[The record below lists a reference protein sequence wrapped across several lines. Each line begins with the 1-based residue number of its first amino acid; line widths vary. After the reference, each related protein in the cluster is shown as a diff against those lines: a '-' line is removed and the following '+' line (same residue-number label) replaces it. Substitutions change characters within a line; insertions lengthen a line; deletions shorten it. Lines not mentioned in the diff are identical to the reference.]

1 MLLTYSRLVQDNEY
15 HGMQASGISIL
26 TLAKPGIILA
36 LIMTILMILFNNYF
50 LSWSNYSYRK
60 LYYEIIKKRSTIM
73 IQEHT
78 FIDEFDD
85 YTFYIG
91 DKTGKTDGLKN
102 IIVFVKSPDQSE
114 PAKVILARDGKI
126 ISDEQSLR
134 IALKLNNG
142 IVQMA
147 SRNSFMSMNQIYF
160 DTNFID
166 LDVKGVL
173 RNKQG
178 QEDLKGSR
186 EMTVEELQKEI
197 NSANTKHDKNV
208 LKVELQKKFSIPFAC
223 LIFALVGIPL
233 GLLSKR
239 GGKIAG
245 ISIALAIIFAYY
257 FLLSFGSS
265 YGYSGKFNHFI
276 AVWFSN
282 FSIGAIG
289 IILMIFLVFPDIL
302 RKYFRKK
309 NKDISKCK

>member
-1 MLLTYSRLVQDNEY
+1 
-15 HGMQASGISIL
+15 
-26 TLAKPGIILA
+26 
-36 LIMTILMILFNNYF
+36 
-50 LSWSNYSYRK
+50 
-60 LYYEIIKKRSTIM
+60 M